1 MSNTSSDNQPN
12 GNGNGLARHLNWSTI
27 PVEQMAE
34 GIQRQMF
41 VGNRLMICRF
51 SFPAVSRDSRARPP
65 ARADDDRRAWSCTL
79 FYRRQGTDRFS
90 RRRAALSVQL
100 LARRDNDGRG
110 SGADRH
116 LLSAPRGLSQAS
128 HGLHGL
134 ITDQFKLDERVA
146 LVTGAST
153 GLGAA
158 IAIALAEAGA
168 QVACHGNTRSPEST
182 CDQINSSGGV
192 AHAISGDLSQAET
205 AERLIEQ
212 TLEALGG
219 IDILINNAGTIR
231 RAPAVDYSDD
241 DWAAVIEVNL
251 SSVFRLCKLAGRQMI
266 ERGRGGKIVN
276 IASLLSFQGGIT
288 VPAYAASKGGVAQL
302 TKALANEWA
311 KHGVNVNAIAP
322 GYMRTAN
329 TAALQADETRNRQ
342 ILERIPAGRWGE
354 PEDIAGAAV
363 FLSSSASDYVNG
375 HILVVDG
382 GWMGR

>member
-1 MSNTSSDNQPN
+1 MI
-12 GNGNGLARHLNWSTI
+12 LN
-27 PVEQMAE
+27 
-34 GIQRQMF
+34 
-41 VGNRLMICRF
+41 
-51 SFPAVSRDSRARPP
+51 
-65 ARADDDRRAWSCTL
+65 
-79 FYRRQGTDRFS
+79 
-90 RRRAALSVQL
+90 
-100 LARRDNDGRG
+100 
-110 SGADRH
+110 
-116 LLSAPRGLSQAS
+116 
-128 HGLHGL
+128 
-134 ITDQFKLDERVA
+134 QFKLNERVA

-182 CDQINSSGGV
+182 CDHITSARGV
-192 AHAISGDLSQAET
+192 AHPITGDLSKAET
-205 AERLIEQ
+205 AQDLITQ
-212 TLEALGG
+212 TLDRFGR

-241 DWAAVIEVNL
+241 DWTAVIEVNL
-251 SSVFRLCKLAGRQMI
+251 SSVFRLSKLAGRQMI
-266 ERGRGGKIVN
+266 DNGRGGKIVN

-311 KHGVNVNAIAP
+311 KHRINVNAIAP
-322 GYMRTAN
+322 GYMRTTN

-354 PEDIAGAAV
+354 PEDVAGAAV
-363 FLSSSASDYVNG
+363 FLSSSASNYVNG
-375 HILVVDG
+375 HVLVVDG